1 MTHPA
6 CAHPGYRL
14 LHGMRR
20 RDPPNGRMI
29 VPARKPPQERLTVRR
44 DQSASRLLERR
55 MRLAAPY
62 MLDALRLVERRLA
75 RSEKDEDLL
84 RIVKQTINLV
94 EDDGQQEFD

>member
-1 MTHPA
+1 
-6 CAHPGYRL
+6 
-14 LHGMRR
+14 MRR

>member
-1 MTHPA
+1 
-6 CAHPGYRL
+6 
-14 LHGMRR
+14 
-20 RDPPNGRMI
+20 
-29 VPARKPPQERLTVRR
+29 
-44 DQSASRLLERR
+44 